1 MRSCTKEVQFRL
13 VSIRATARMIK
24 HLQWAVKSLPGATKA
39 DKPRFGMARQMAM
52 TPLVNPIL
60 GEVAIY
66 TIVAS
71 LAFTTVSI
79 VLALVLATCHATS
92 LIIANA
98 V

>member
-1 MRSCTKEVQFRL
+1 MRSHAKEAQFRL
-13 VSIRATARMIK
+13 VPIRATARTIEC
-24 HLQWAVKSLPGATKA
+24 LQLAVKSLPRATKA

-52 TPLVNPIL
+52 TPLVNPTL

-92 LIIANA
+92 LIIAHA

>member
-1 MRSCTKEVQFRL
+1 
-13 VSIRATARMIK
+13 
-24 HLQWAVKSLPGATKA
+24 
-39 DKPRFGMARQMAM
+39 MARQMAM